1 MKRVG
6 EVAVLAAG
14 VVLLAGCVGD
24 SGGASTTTVTKT
36 AEPIPEESLAP
47 EPSASSTTTVPWSL
61 GEYAQNDYQKTRAI
75 AVEQASS
82 DYSQLAADQQWWK
95 VEIETCALA
104 DLQGETVTTGWS
116 PWGLQ
121 GDDGGSYPASNMTW
135 SDFPKPQYPFGSDP
149 IPVGQCRKG
158 WVMIAMNQ
166 GVSASAVTYSPDGA
180 TGTTWTV
187 E

>member
-1 MKRVG
+1 M
-6 EVAVLAAG
+6 
-14 VVLLAGCVGD
+14 
-24 SGGASTTTVTKT
+24 
-36 AEPIPEESLAP
+36 
-47 EPSASSTTTVPWSL
+47 
-61 GEYAQNDYQKTRAI
+61 
-75 AVEQASS
+75 
-82 DYSQLAADQQWWK
+82 
-95 VEIETCALA
+95 A

-158 WVMIAMNQ
+158 WVMVAMNQ
-166 GVSASAVTYSPDGA
+166 GVAAFAVTYSPDGA